1 VAAGHRSKDPEG
13 MIAGVQ
19 RPQRVSGLDD
29 SFVSLETPTQHL
41 QIFSIFELDP
51 ATVPGGYSFERFRDA
66 MSVRLRV
73 LPEFREKMSDSPL
86 NLDFPVW
93 VEDSEF
99 DIDRH
104 VHRIGLPAP
113 GGRRELEDLC
123 GYLAGLRLD
132 HTLPLWQM
140 WVIEGLA
147 GGGVAVMLVLHHA
160 MADGV
165 TFADFLGRLCS
176 AEPDPGTPALIPAA
190 PPVGTLAIAIDGL
203 VRFARRPVQMVKLLP
218 AALRAVVENIKRV
231 ATRRAMALPFAAPP
245 TVLNGRTT
253 AERKLALARLDLE
266 DVKKVARHFG
276 VKVNDVAMALVAR
289 QAREFF
295 LDRGELP
302 KRTLVALVP
311 VGAHEDPDCHAR
323 NQVSGIFA
331 KLQTHITDPVE
342 RLRSIAEASA
352 IAKEHSAALGVTL
365 LNGIGEVIGPMPL
378 GIAKRVYG
386 RLTQIRPMY
395 NIVVSNVPGP
405 PAPYLL
411 GAKVSSLYMFGPIM
425 LGVGL
430 NVTLFSTN
438 GALHVAVL
446 SCPALL
452 EDPRAVADGVTAGLK
467 ELLAEIDGEPA
478 ISAAV

>member
-1 VAAGHRSKDPEG
+1 

-19 RPQRVSGLDD
+19 RPHRVSGLDD
-29 SFVSLETPTQHL
+29 SFVSLETPSQHL

-51 ATVPGGYSFERFRDA
+51 ATVPGGYSFEHFRDA
-66 MSVRLRV
+66 MSLRLRA
-73 LPEFREKMSDSPL
+73 LPEFREKMSDSAL

-93 VEDSEF
+93 VEDRDF

-113 GGRRELEDLC
+113 GGRAELEELC
-123 GYLAGLRLD
+123 GCLAGLRLD
-132 HTLPLWQM
+132 HSLPLWQM

-165 TFADFLGRLCS
+165 TFADFLGRLSS
-176 AEPDPGTPALIPAA
+176 AEPDPGPPTPAPAA
-190 PPVGTLAIAIDGL
+190 PSVGTLRVAVDGL
-203 VRFARRPVQMVKLLP
+203 IRFARRPAQMIRLLAP
-218 AALRAVVENIKRV
+218 TVRAVIETLRRV
-231 ATRRAMALPFAAPP
+231 ASRRAMALPFSAPP
-245 TVLNGRTT
+245 TALNGRTT
-253 AERKLALARLDLE
+253 GDRTLALARLELD

-276 VKVNDVAMALVAR
+276 IKVNDVAMALVAR
-289 QAREFF
+289 QARQFF

-311 VGAHEDPDCHAR
+311 VGAHEDPDCQAR

-331 KLQTHITDPVE
+331 KLQTQIADPVE

-352 IAKEHSAALGVTL
+352 VAKEHSSALGVTL
-365 LNGIGEVIGPMPL
+365 LNGWGEVIGPMPL
-378 GIAKRVYG
+378 GVAKRLYG

-405 PAPYLL
+405 PMPYFL
-411 GAKVSSLYMFGPIM
+411 GAKVSSLYMFGPVM

-438 GALHVAVL
+438 GALHISVL

-452 EDPRAVADGVTAGLK
+452 PDPHAIADGFATGLA
-467 ELLAEIDGEPA
+467 ELLAEIDGATPR
-478 ISAAV
+478 SAAV

>member
-1 VAAGHRSKDPEG
+1 MRN
-13 MIAGVQ
+13 
-19 RPQRVSGLDD
+19 PQRVSGLDA
-29 SFVSLETPTQHL
+29 SFVSLETASQHL
-41 QIFSIFELDP
+41 QIFSILELDP
-51 ATVPGGYSFERFRDA
+51 STVPGGYSFEAFRDA
-66 MSVRLRV
+66 LAVRLRAI
-73 LPEFREKMSDSPL
+73 PELREKIVDTAL

-93 VEDSEF
+93 TEDAEF
-99 DIDRH
+99 DIARH

-113 GGRRELEDLC
+113 GDRAELERLC

-132 HTLPLWQM
+132 HSLPLWQL

-165 TFADFLGRLCS
+165 TFADLLGRLCS
-176 AEPDPGTPALIPAA
+176 TEPDPGRPSPVTAA
-190 PPVGTLAIAIDGL
+190 PAVGTLRMALGGL
-203 VRFARRPVQMVKLLP
+203 VRFARRPAQFVRLLP
-218 AALRAVVENIKRV
+218 PTLRAVLETVRRV
-231 ATRRAMALPFAAPP
+231 VSRRSMALPFTAPP

-253 AERKLALARLDLE
+253 GERTLALARLDLD

-289 QAREFF
+289 QAREYF

-302 KRTLVALVP
+302 NRSLIALVP
-311 VGAHEDPDCHAR
+311 VGAHEDPDCQAR

-331 KLQTHITDPVE
+331 RLETQIADPVE
-342 RLRSIAEASA
+342 RLRSIAAASA
-352 IAKEHSAALGVTL
+352 IAKEHSSALGVTL
-365 LNGIGEVIGPMPL
+365 LNGWGEVIGPMPL
-378 GIAKRVYG
+378 GIAKRIYA
-386 RLTQIRPMY
+386 RLTQTRPMY

-405 PAPYLL
+405 PTPYLM
-411 GAKVSSLYMFGPIM
+411 GARVSSLYMFGPVM

-452 EDPRAVADGVTAGLK
+452 ADPHAIADGFAAGLT
-467 ELLAEIDGEPA
+467 ELLAEIDGIPA
-478 ISAAV
+478 IPAAV